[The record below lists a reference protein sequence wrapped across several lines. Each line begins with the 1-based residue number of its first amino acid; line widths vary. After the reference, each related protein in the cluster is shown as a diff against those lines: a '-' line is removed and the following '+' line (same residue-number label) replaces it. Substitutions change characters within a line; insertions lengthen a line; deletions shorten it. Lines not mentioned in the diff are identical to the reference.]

1 MSKWKKGEIAVPK
14 SAYQKLKL
22 LYLARLLFE
31 ESDEEHPL
39 SMERILAYL
48 SEQGINAERK
58 SVYDDIEQ
66 LRLFGMDI
74 IGARGGDVGYGYY
87 VGAREFELAE
97 LKLLADA
104 GEDAAFAAVRA
115 AVKEE
120 KINRKQKKKQKA
132 E

>member
-1 MSKWKKGEIAVPK
+1 MPK

-58 SVYDDIEQ
+58 SVYDDI
-66 LRLFGMDI
+66 
-74 IGARGGDVGYGYY
+74 
-87 VGAREFELAE
+87 
-97 LKLLADA
+97 
-104 GEDAAFAAVRA
+104 
-115 AVKEE
+115 
-120 KINRKQKKKQKA
+120 
-132 E
+132 